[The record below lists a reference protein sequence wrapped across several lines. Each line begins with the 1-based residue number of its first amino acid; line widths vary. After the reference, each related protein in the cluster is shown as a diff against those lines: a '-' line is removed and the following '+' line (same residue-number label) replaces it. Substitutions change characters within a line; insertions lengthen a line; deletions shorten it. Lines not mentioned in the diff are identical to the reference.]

1 MANRLFLSREQLG
14 SFLKDFQ
21 SIREFEKLFAA
32 ASPLTDGELDALSNQ
47 AGSALS
53 QAIEALDRLSDLADD
68 LHASIVQIE
77 KGNEN
82 QIHIQDES
90 PPVQDYFYPG
100 ENIDVSGKLSEL
112 EIIAESAK
120 SAANEALDRL
130 PSGASGSF
138 VAGLNT
144 ITVVNGI
151 ITSIA

>member
-1 MANRLFLSREQLG
+1 MANRLFLSREQL
-14 SFLKDFQ
+14 SAFLKDFQ
-21 SIREFEKLFAA
+21 SIREFEKLFTV

-53 QAIEALDRLSDLADD
+53 QAIEALDRISDLADD
-68 LHASIVQIE
+68 LHSSIVSIE
-77 KGNEN
+77 VGNEN
-82 QIHIQDES
+82 QIHVQDES
-90 PPVQDYFYPG
+90 QPSQDSFYPD
-100 ENIDVSGKLSEL
+100 ENIDVSGKLSEI

-120 SAANEALDRL
+120 SAANEALGRL

-138 VAGLNT
+138 IAGLNT